1 MKPIIA
7 AVADHAWVE
16 NGCLSL
22 CRTFDT
28 INAPAFPYK
37 IPRISI
43 GVRLLVGRS
52 EYGPHKL
59 AILFRD
65 AEGNNLINAQ
75 SDMNV
80 IPPPNSLPE
89 TSYSFAVNGQN
100 IEFKKPGDYQVVL
113 LIDGTEMANI
123 PIYVRQ
129 IFNK

>member
-16 NGCLSL
+16 NGCLTI

-28 INAPAFPYK
+28 INAPDFPYK

-43 GVRLLVGRS
+43 GVRLLIGRS
-52 EYGPHKL
+52 EYGQHKL
-59 AILFRD
+59 NIMFKD
-65 AEGNNLINAQ
+65 AEGNKLINTH

-80 IPPPNSLPE
+80 IAPATNLPE

-100 IEFKKPGDYQVVL
+100 IEFKKPGDYQVIIM
-113 LIDGTEMANI
+113 IDGAEMANI
-123 PIYVRQ
+123 PIYVRK
-129 IFNK
+129 IS